1 MLLEYQAE
9 LHLSSIANLH
19 YRMIPYSTIAQTGEE
34 YLYKYYKKLSELEST
49 FGFVW
54 IDNDSKLIGFALGT
68 TDAKTARKAIFNS
81 IKFSDKLK
89 IGLYSLKSLGNLL
102 NIFDTFF
109 CIIPFISRN
118 KINAEWLSWVTD
130 INNKKSNIASLET
143 YKAIRKYY
151 REKGIKQF
159 LCQADKRT
167 KTYKFLSRFKN
178 IKRHE
183 LLQNF
188 IFIINSCSL

>member
-1 MLLEYQAE
+1 MMLVEYQAK

-34 YLYKYYKKLSELEST
+34 CLYRYYKKLSELEST

-54 IDNDSKLIGFALGT
+54 VDNDSKLIGFALGT
-68 TDAKTARKAIFNS
+68 TDARTARKTMFNS
-81 IKFSDKLK
+81 IKLSDILK

-102 NIFDTFF
+102 NIVDTVFY
-109 CIIPFISRN
+109 ITPLISRN
-118 KINAEWLSWVTD
+118 KINAEWLSWITD
-130 INNKKSNIASLET
+130 TNNKKSNMAALET
-143 YKAIRKYY
+143 YKAIRKYF
-151 REKGIKQF
+151 RERDIKQF

-167 KTYKFLSRFKN
+167 KTHRFLCRFKN
-178 IKRHE
+178 IHQRK

-188 IFIINSCSL
+188 IFIINS